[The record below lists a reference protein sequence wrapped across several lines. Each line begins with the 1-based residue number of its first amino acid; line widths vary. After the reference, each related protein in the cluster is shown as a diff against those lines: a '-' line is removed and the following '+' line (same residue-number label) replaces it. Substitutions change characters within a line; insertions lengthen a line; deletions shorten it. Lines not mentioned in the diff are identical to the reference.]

1 MNIADVKI
9 GTPASIVYP
18 HDTYA
23 AVVVHRTPKRV
34 KVARVE
40 TGPRE
45 RVDGGSGDTP
55 PIVEAR
61 GILDKI
67 VEGTAATYTLRS
79 DFPGHLVGT
88 NSNGGRVTFGESV
101 TRINYQNW

>member
-1 MNIADVKI
+1 MKIEDVKV

-55 PIVEAR
+55 PIVEAK

-67 VEGTAATYTLRS
+67 AEGTDVTYTLRVRKDGS
-79 DFPGHLVGT
+79 VYGDNV
-88 NSNGGRVTFGESV
+88 NGGRVSFGESV